1 MCKGEDFTDMEDFGN
16 EREEWL
22 KTLPEL
28 PNGIPDSDTFRRVF
42 ERINPEEL
50 ADALYDWLGAERKK
64 CGVIAIGGSTKSG
77 TCSSAFGKKS
87 SNSAASPPAMT
98 SLPSPFWASFTSPPS
113 WFC

>member
-28 PNGIPDSDTFRRVF
+28 PNGTPDSDTFRRVF

-50 ADALYDWLGAERKK
+50 ADALCDWLGAERKK
-64 CGVIAIGGSTKSG
+64 RGVIAIGGKTICGSG
-77 TCSSAFGKKS
+77 NADHKAYKENVHCRSQSRKT
-87 SNSAASPPAMT
+87 T
-98 SLPSPFWASFTSPPS
+98 
-113 WFC
+113 